1 MTRQGWWRKTGS
13 TASGVALVL
22 AVGVLEVLLELHDA
36 SMGWAPTLLAVRV
49 PVILCV
55 LLLRRRLPLLML
67 SLAVLDAA
75 LQGEVSAALPVAAYA
90 MARYDGRWSVR
101 VPALTV
107 TFVVTILALLGNWD
121 LHVAVI
127 ISGCFVLWPATLGV
141 LRNSRADLMAAL
153 VDRAERAEAAQEL
166 LAREAVLEERA
177 RIAAEMHDV
186 VGHRVSLMVL
196 HAGAVEM
203 AAADPRRVRHLATQ
217 MQVAGR
223 QSLQELRQLV
233 GLLRT
238 DGSTEPAPLVPQP
251 TLADLAILVEDS
263 RIAGMD
269 VRLGAVGHV
278 RVLAESVERT
288 AYRVVQEA
296 LTNAG
301 RHAPG
306 GTVAVTL
313 DYRTSTLTVRVVN
326 RKATR
331 APTTMPGRGHGL
343 IGLRERAHAMG
354 GQLCAD
360 PRPDGGF
367 GVEAVLPT

>member
-1 MTRQGWWRKTGS
+1 MTRQGWWRKPER
-13 TASGVALVL
+13 TASGLALV
-22 AVGVLEVLLELHDA
+22 VGVAVLEVILELHDA
-36 SMGWAPTLLAVRV
+36 DMGWAPTLLAVRV

-55 LLLRRRLPLLML
+55 LLLRRRFPQLML
-67 SLAVLDAA
+67 ALAVFDAA
-75 LQGEVSAALPVAAYA
+75 SQGEVSAALPVAAYA
-90 MARYDGRWSVR
+90 LARYDGRWSVR
-101 VPALTV
+101 VPALSIAVVLTV
-107 TFVVTILALLGNWD
+107 LGLLGNWGF
-121 LHVAVI
+121 HVALI
-127 ISGCFVLWPATLGV
+127 IIGCFVLWPATLGA
-141 LRNSRADLMAAL
+141 LRKSRSDLIAAL

-166 LAREAVLEERA
+166 RAREAVLEERA

-203 AAADPRRVRHLATQ
+203 AAADPPRVKHLATQ

-263 RIAGMD
+263 RMAGMD

-313 DYRTSTLTVRVVN
+313 DYRTSTLAVLVVN

-331 APTTMPGRGHGL
+331 APTTVPGRGHGL

-367 GVEAVLPT
+367 GVEAVLPA